1 MENQPA
7 STTVVKKIK
16 VNEIT
21 ASLSSSRVVPP
32 KRTMPLK
39 RSHCEMSDN
48 SPMPTSKL
56 QKLDSTPTDT
66 SLIDLEECKKSPDND
81 NIFSA
86 CIPHYY
92 HSLQDHEIDD
102 DKAFARVKRLL
113 SAISTAKPAKT
124 EGQILKPSPVKDIIV
139 PVATKSIV
147 TPVTSVQL
155 TESKPTLPTF
165 NSSPLVPPLVSQ
177 PSVSAPTNVVSFNSS
192 TPASTLNHLS
202 ALAGNM
208 VGSPGTFFSVGSS
221 PSGVR
226 KTGQRSSRRSRR

>member
-1 MENQPA
+1 MENLP
-7 STTVVKKIK
+7 TLTPVVKKIK

-21 ASLSSSRVVPP
+21 ASLSSSRVIPP

-39 RSHCEMSDN
+39 RSHREIADN
-48 SPMPTSKL
+48 SPVPTSKL

-81 NIFSA
+81 NIFTA
-86 CIPHYY
+86 CIPHHY
-92 HSLQDHEIDD
+92 HTLQDHEIDD

-113 SAISTAKPAKT
+113 SAISTAKPAEK
-124 EGQILKPSPVKDIIV
+124 EEKILKPSPIKELIV
-139 PVATKSIV
+139 PIPTKSIV
-147 TPVTSVQL
+147 SPVTSVQS
-155 TESKPTLPTF
+155 TESKPIPSF
-165 NSSPLVPPLVSQ
+165 NSNVMVPPLVSQ
-177 PSVSAPTNVVSFNSS
+177 PSVAPTNVVSFNSS

-208 VGSPGTFFSVGSS
+208 VGSPGTFFSVGST

-226 KTGQRSSRRSRR
+226 KAGSRSSRRSRR